1 MPWDVMNI
9 IGTIAFAVS
18 GAIVAM
24 EERYD
29 ILGVFVLGFATAFG
43 GGIVR
48 NLLIGLPIPSVWGQ
62 SLLFK
67 VALIS
72 MVFIFFSPV
81 RWIKRSFRLM
91 NLFDAI
97 GLSAFAIQGGL
108 YAYQTHHGIAAVIA
122 ASVMTGVGGGMIRDV
137 LAKRKP
143 LVLREEIYAVWA
155 VAAGVVIGLGWVQ
168 SAYAL
173 YILFVLVVSFRM
185 ISLYFHWQLPVR
197 QLPHFNPVNPIN
209 SGTGEPTSDHLDM

>member
-48 NLLIGLPIPSVWGQ
+48 NLLIGLPVPSVWGQ
-62 SLLFK
+62 SMLFK
-67 VALIS
+67 VAFVS
-72 MVFIFFSPV
+72 MIIIFFSPV
-81 RWIKRSFRLM
+81 KWIQRSFHM
-91 NLFDAI
+91 INFFDAI

-108 YAYQTHHGIAAVIA
+108 YAYQTHHGVAAVVA

-155 VAAGVVIGLGWVQ
+155 VVVGLVIGFGWVTGPYVL
-168 SAYAL
+168 YA
-173 YILFVLVVSFRM
+173 LFVLVVGFRM
-185 ISLYFHWQLPVR
+185 VSLHYHWRLPVR
-197 QLPHFNPVNPIN
+197 ALPRSSVNPGDKVGR
-209 SGTGEPTSDHLDM
+209 SV